1 LPQNQIKRFHCR
13 KIPGTEKVIP
23 RLRQSNVQDKEPFDA
38 RIYMNNVLDHDGY
51 RFFQSGFDPD
61 ERELYYL
68 LTMILGTALTYAG
81 YFMLYFAM
89 MAILFTKY
97 SRFADIKRKLEV
109 VKTKS

>member
-1 LPQNQIKRFHCR
+1 
-13 KIPGTEKVIP
+13 
-23 RLRQSNVQDKEPFDA
+23 
-38 RIYMNNVLDHDGY
+38 
-51 RFFQSGFDPD
+51 
-61 ERELYYL
+61 
-68 LTMILGTALTYAG
+68 LGTALTYAG